1 MGGAYIWPR
10 LCEVLEYRNK
20 VKQVVA
26 NVIDNGSIETPIT
39 QQSPWV
45 CYVNQK
51 YLCMFIAY
59 MYVVVT
65 TNGNRT

>member
-10 LCEVLEYRNK
+10 LCEVLEYHNK

-45 CYVNQK
+45 CLCKSEIFVYV
-51 YLCMFIAY
+51 YCAYVCM
-59 MYVVVT
+59 
-65 TNGNRT
+65 